1 MKNIKDVLSTIVA
14 ILFPFIEPINYWLL
28 SNDVFNWKV
37 FIASLLASLIA
48 YSTGKNADL
57 SKKTDDQVVMQE
69 KQK

>member
-1 MKNIKDVLSTIVA
+1 MKNIKDTISTVVA

-28 SNDVFNWKV
+28 SNEVFNWKV
-37 FIASLLASLIA
+37 FVASLLASLIA

-57 SKKTDDQVVMQE
+57 STKTDAQVSIQE